1 MMASRGMEN
10 SGGEL
15 HIRMVKETVKRIVD
29 RFVTMNRIM
38 IQFEPWEQ
46 IKMTFHENRYEKF
59 MHTPQLDFRPDIMLT
74 HMPVEKRKARSKG
87 FMATVNYSEEK
98 VWESIED
105 STHVVFECETRPK
118 AIFRN
123 HLKIAYYKRMTDE
136 RRLSDA
142 RLRYAF
148 VLVVPKG
155 SKLPDNTEPFDEIW
169 EIEK

>member
-1 MMASRGMEN
+1 VASRGMEN

-15 HIRMVKETVKRIVD
+15 HIRMVKEAVKRIVD
-29 RFVTMNRIM
+29 RFATMNRIM

-46 IKMTFHENRYEKF
+46 LKMTFHESRYEKF
-59 MHTPQLDFRPDIMLT
+59 MQTPQIDFRPDIMLT
-74 HMPVEKRKARSKG
+74 HVPVEKRKAQGKG
-87 FMATVNYSEEK
+87 FMVRVNYSEEK

-105 STHVVFECETRPK
+105 SSHVVFECETRPK

-123 HLKIAYYKRMTDE
+123 HLKIAYYTRMTDE
-136 RRLSDA
+136 RKLRNA

-155 SKLPDNTEPFDEIW
+155 SKLPDDTAPFDEVW
-169 EIEK
+169 VVDV